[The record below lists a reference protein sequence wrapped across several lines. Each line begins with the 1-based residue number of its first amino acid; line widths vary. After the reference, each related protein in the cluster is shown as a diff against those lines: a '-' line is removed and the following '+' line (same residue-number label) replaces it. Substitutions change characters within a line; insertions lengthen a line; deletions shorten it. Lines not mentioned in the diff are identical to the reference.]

1 MNCKSMSNVF
11 YSSSIVIIE
20 KRAKVEGMKK
30 NITFLRQKFGT
41 LEKSRTFAS
50 RLRNNATKVQGSLG
64 EWLKPPVC

>member
-20 KRAKVEGMKK
+20 KRAKVKEMKK
-30 NITFLRQKFGT
+30 NIAFSRQKFGS

-50 RLRNNATKVQGSLG
+50 RLRNNATK
-64 EWLKPPVC
+64 E

>member
-11 YSSSIVIIE
+11 YISSIVIIE

-41 LEKSRTFAS
+41 LEKNRTFAS
-50 RLRNNATKVQGSLG
+50 RLRNNATKV
-64 EWLKPPVC
+64 

>member
-30 NITFLRQKFGT
+30 NINFLHKKFGT

-50 RLRNNATKVQGSLG
+50 RLRNNATKV
-64 EWLKPPVC
+64 

>member
-20 KRAKVEGMKK
+20 KRAKVGGMKK

-41 LEKSRTFAS
+41 LEKSSTFAS
-50 RLRNNATKVQGSLG
+50 RLRNNATKV
-64 EWLKPPVC
+64 

>member
-30 NITFLRQKFGT
+30 NITFLHQKFGT
-41 LEKSRTFAS
+41 LEKSRNFAS
-50 RLRNNATKVQGSLG
+50 RLRNNATKV
-64 EWLKPPVC
+64 

>member
-30 NITFLRQKFGT
+30 NITFLRQKFCT

-50 RLRNNATKVQGSLG
+50 RLRNNATKV
-64 EWLKPPVC
+64 

>member
-11 YSSSIVIIE
+11 YSRSIVIIE

-30 NITFLRQKFGT
+30 NITFLHQKFGT

-50 RLRNNATKVQGSLG
+50 RLRNNATKV
-64 EWLKPPVC
+64 

>member
-20 KRAKVEGMKK
+20 KRAKVEEMKK
-30 NITFLRQKFGT
+30 NITFLYQKFGT

-50 RLRNNATKVQGSLG
+50 RLRNNATKV
-64 EWLKPPVC
+64 

>member
-11 YSSSIVIIE
+11 YISSIVIIE
-20 KRAKVEGMKK
+20 KRAKVEEMKK

-50 RLRNNATKVQGSLG
+50 RLRNNATNATKV
-64 EWLKPPVC
+64 

>member
-11 YSSSIVIIE
+11 YISSIVIIE

-41 LEKSRTFAS
+41 LEKSCTFAS
-50 RLRNNATKVQGSLG
+50 RLRNNATKV
-64 EWLKPPVC
+64 

>member
-1 MNCKSMSNVF
+1 MCNVF

-20 KRAKVEGMKK
+20 KRAKVEELKK

-50 RLRNNATKVQGSLG
+50 RLRNNATKV
-64 EWLKPPVC
+64 

>member
-41 LEKSRTFAS
+41 LEKSRIFAS
-50 RLRNNATKVQGSLG
+50 RLRNNATKV
-64 EWLKPPVC
+64 

>member
-20 KRAKVEGMKK
+20 KRAKVEELKK
-30 NITFLRQKFGT
+30 NITFSRQKFGT

-50 RLRNNATKVQGSLG
+50 RLRNNAIKT
-64 EWLKPPVC
+64 